1 MADKILITGG
11 AGFVGSRLAFAYRE
25 KYPKS
30 KIVAVDN
37 LKRRGSEINLQAF
50 KEKSIQFIH
59 GDIRS
64 ADDLNEAGSG
74 YDLFVE
80 ASAEPSVLAGTNGSP
95 AYLIQTNLVG
105 TINCLEFARKNADRL
120 VFLSTSRVYSIED
133 LRTIPTRETDSRFEI
148 DDRMR
153 SIAGLSTRGIS
164 ETFATHRAR
173 SLYGATK
180 LASEILIQEYAET
193 YRMKA
198 VINRCGV
205 IAGAGQFGKVDQ
217 GVFTLWIMRHHFKR
231 PLKYTGFG
239 GTGKQVRDLL
249 HPLDLFDAVEAQRA
263 NNAIWNAD
271 VFNLGGGREVSVSM
285 RELTQMAQEVTG
297 QKVEIASD
305 AQSHSV
311 DIPLYV
317 TDYEK
322 ARKTFQFKPKRGCLE
337 IFSEIENWI
346 RSNEKWLERTLLSE

>member
-25 KYPKS
+25 KYPKA
-30 KIVAVDN
+30 KIVAIDN

-50 KEKSIQFIH
+50 KERGIQFLH

-64 ADDLNEAGSG
+64 SDDVGEAGAG
-74 YDLFVE
+74 FDLFIE
-80 ASAEPSVLAGTNGSP
+80 ASAEPSVLAGTNGSS
-95 AYLIQTNLVG
+95 AYLIQTNLFG
-105 TINCLEFARKNADRL
+105 TVNCLEFARKNAGQF

-133 LRTIPTRETDSRFEI
+133 LRTIPTRETESRFEI
-148 DDRMR
+148 DVTGR
-153 SIAGLSTRGIS
+153 SVAGLSSRGIS
-164 ETFATHRAR
+164 EGFATHRAR

-180 LASEILIQEYAET
+180 LASELLIQEYAQT
-193 YRMKA
+193 YKLNA

-217 GVFTLWIMRHHFKR
+217 GVFTLWIMRHHFKKS
-231 PLKYTGFG
+231 LKYTGFG

-249 HPLDLFDAVEAQRA
+249 HPLDLFDAIESERS
-263 NNAIWNAD
+263 NSSIWNGE

-285 RELTQMAQEVTG
+285 KELTEMARNVTG

-305 AQSHSV
+305 PQSHSV

-322 ARKTFQFKPKRGCLE
+322 AKKTIQFKPKRGCLE
-337 IFSEIENWI
+337 IFEEIENWI
-346 RSNEKWLERTLLSE
+346 RSNEKWLERTLLTE